1 MNKNITALVFTF
13 NEERRLPYVH
23 KNLKDFCEIIVLD
36 GGSTDGTL
44 DYCKSQN
51 IKFISRPHE
60 ASPEMRLRNQPLLY
74 DHSPTEYVLHVYCAH
89 FFPTELLDRFS
100 RVANENKISAVY
112 HDVVIY
118 RYGTIVHKPT
128 VRRIAS
134 ACVFYKKTVISP
146 ENAKIHDELAIQFD
160 ANSMIRLDGRDELSL
175 HLFQDEDCRSYT
187 LKTIEYAT
195 REAKERFLSDTRVGF
210 FGLFF
215 KPVYKFIYGYFRT
228 GAFCRGVPGLIY
240 SILNL
245 VYDFQINIILWEMCH
260 DLNLRGVHREN
271 ALTRLKLITEGSK
284 HKYS

>member
-44 DYCKSQN
+44 EYCKAHN
-51 IKFISRPHE
+51 IKYISRPYE
-60 ASPEMRLRNQPLLY
+60 YTPEFRTRTMLWAY
-74 DHSPTEYVLHVYCAH
+74 TCSPTEYVLHVYCAH
-89 FFPTELLDRFS
+89 FFPMKLLDRFS
-100 RVANENKISAVY
+100 RIANENKISAVY

-118 RYGTIVHKPT
+118 RYGVIVHKPI

-134 ACVFYKKTVISP
+134 ACVFYKKTVPSP
-146 ENAKIHDELAIQFD
+146 ENGKIHDELAIQFD
-160 ANSMIRLDGRDELSL
+160 TNNMIRLDGKDELSL

-195 REAKERFLSDTRVGF
+195 REAKDRFLFGKRVGF
-210 FGLFF
+210 FGIFF
-215 KPVYKFIYGYFRT
+215 KPMCKFIYGYFRT
-228 GAFCRGVPGLIY
+228 GAFRRGVPGLIY

-245 VYDFQINIILWEMCH
+245 MYDFQINIILWEMCH
-260 DLNLRGVHREN
+260 DLNLQGVCREN